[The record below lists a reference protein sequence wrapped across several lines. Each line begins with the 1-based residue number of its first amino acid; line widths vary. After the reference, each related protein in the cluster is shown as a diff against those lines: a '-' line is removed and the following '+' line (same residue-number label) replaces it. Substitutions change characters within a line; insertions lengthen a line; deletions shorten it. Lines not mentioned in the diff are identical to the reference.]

1 MNEPSGLS
9 RRGLLAGAGAL
20 LAGASLTG
28 CENTTTPVATAEG
41 SSGNGI
47 MGDPTAGGPVD
58 AAGIPL
64 SRRDYPVT
72 LPKVGEPVEATKPE
86 SGGELQ
92 IYNYADYL
100 NPEVIKA
107 FGKQEN
113 VSVRVTTFNSLDE
126 AFTKLSTGRLRFD
139 VIFTAPDHLS
149 RLVGRKLVQPLN
161 LDLVPNLKTEVWPEL
176 QDPFYDL
183 GPRYSVP
190 YTLYTTGIG
199 WRNDEIKAFDPAELG
214 WESFWKSEPYR
225 GRVGVLD
232 DSREGIGMALMYRG
246 VTDLNTEN
254 PVLLKRASEDLKELN
269 EIARVKVTITGYET
283 LPAGR
288 MWLNQVWSGDMLN
301 AVISYLPEGTTGEV
315 LSYWTPSSGGPVF
328 NDCICVGAE
337 AEKPVMA
344 HRFMN
349 YMLDPKNALENFT
362 GYVGYQPPI
371 TKIDAQA
378 LFEQQLLPQN
388 LSNCVVTREE
398 YANGNAYLALTAA
411 GRRAWDQNW
420 DAFRNG

>member
-1 MNEPSGLS
+1 
-9 RRGLLAGAGAL
+9 LLAGAG
-20 LAGASLTG
+20 LTG

-41 SSGNGI
+41 SAGNGI

-58 AAGIPL
+58 GAGIPL

-72 LPKVGEPVEATKPE
+72 LPKVGDPVKAGKPE

-126 AFTKLSTGRLRFD
+126 AFTKLSTGRLKFD
-139 VIFTAPDHLS
+139 VIFSAPDHLS

-176 QDPFYDL
+176 QNPFYDV

-199 WRNDEIKAFDPAELG
+199 WRNDKVEDINPAQLG
-214 WESFWKSEPYR
+214 WESFWKSESLR

-232 DSREGIGMALMYRG
+232 DSREALGMALLRRG

-254 PVLLKRASEDLKELN
+254 PALLSRASEDLQALN
-269 EIARVKVTITGYET
+269 QIARVKVTINGYET
-283 LPAGR
+283 LPGGQTW
-288 MWLNQVWSGDMLN
+288 MNQVWSGDMLN
-301 AVISYLPEGTTGEV
+301 AVISYLPKGASGAE
-315 LSYWTPSSGGPVF
+315 LSYWYQATGGPVF

-337 AEKPVMA
+337 AEKPVLA
-344 HRFMN
+344 HRFLD
-349 YMLDPKNALENFT
+349 YLLDPKNGLENFV
-362 GYVGYQPPI
+362 GYVGYQPPL
-371 TKIDAQA
+371 TKVDAQA
-378 LFEQQLLPQN
+378 LFDQQLLPKN
-388 LSNCVVTREE
+388 LANCVVTRED
-398 YANGNAYLALTAA
+398 YANGNAYLSLTAE
-411 GRRAWDQNW
+411 GRRTWDQNW
-420 DAFRNG
+420 AAFRNG

>member
-1 MNEPSGLS
+1 LNDPSGLS
-9 RRGLLAGAGAL
+9 RRRLLAGAGAL
-20 LAGASLTG
+20 LAGAGLAG

-41 SSGNGI
+41 GGDGI

-58 AAGIPL
+58 GSGIPL
-64 SRRDYPVT
+64 ARRDYRVT
-72 LPKVGEPVEATKPE
+72 LPKIGDPVKAARPE

-92 IYNYADYL
+92 VYNYADYL

-126 AFTKLSTGRLRFD
+126 AFTKLSTGRLKFD

-149 RLVGRKLVQPLN
+149 RLVGRRLIQPLN
-161 LDLVPNLKTEVWPEL
+161 LDLVPNLQSEVWPEL
-176 QDPFYDL
+176 VNPFYDV

-199 WRNDEIKAFDPAELG
+199 WRNDKLGDFDPSELG
-214 WESFWKSEPYR
+214 WESFWKSERFR
-225 GRVGVLD
+225 GHVGVLD
-232 DSREGIGMALMYRG
+232 DSREGIGLALMRRG
-246 VTDLNTEN
+246 VVDLNTED
-254 PVLLKRASEDLKELN
+254 PELLKRASDDLKQLN
-269 EIARVKVTITGYET
+269 DIARVKVTITGYET

-301 AVISYLPEGTTGEV
+301 AVISYLPEGTKPDV
-315 LSYWTPSSGGPVF
+315 LSYWFQQAGGPVF
-328 NDCICVGAE
+328 NDCMCIGAE
-337 AEKPVMA
+337 AEKPVLA

-349 YMLDPKNALENFT
+349 YLLAPENALENFV

-371 TKIDAQA
+371 TKIDADA
-378 LFEQQLLPQN
+378 LFEQQVLPEN
-388 LSNCVVTREE
+388 LRNCIVTRDD
-398 YANGNAYLALTAA
+398 YANGNAYLSLTAG
-411 GRRAWDQNW
+411 GRRLWDQSW

>member
-9 RRGLLAGAGAL
+9 RRRLLAGAGAL
-20 LAGASLTG
+20 LAGAGLTG

-41 SSGNGI
+41 SSGKGI

-64 SRRDYPVT
+64 SRHDYPVT
-72 LPKVGEPVEATKPE
+72 LPKVGEAVKATKPE

-126 AFTKLSTGRLRFD
+126 AFTKLSTGRLKFD

-149 RLVGRKLVQPLN
+149 RLVGSKLVQPLN
-161 LDLVPNLKTEVWPEL
+161 LELVPNLHSEVWPEL
-176 QDPFYDL
+176 QNPFYDV

-199 WRNDEIKAFDPAELG
+199 WRNDKVGDFDPAQLG
-214 WESFWKSEPYR
+214 WESFWKSEAFR
-225 GRVGVLD
+225 GRVGILD
-232 DSREGIGMALMYRG
+232 DSREALGMALMRRG
-246 VTDLNTEN
+246 VTDLNTED
-254 PVLLKRASEDLKELN
+254 PAQLKRASDDLKALN
-269 EIARVKVTITGYET
+269 QIARVKVTITGYET

-301 AVISYLPEGTTGEV
+301 AVISYLPSGTTGEV
-315 LSYWTPSSGGPVF
+315 LSYWYQSTGGPVF

-337 AEKPVMA
+337 AEKPVLA

-349 YMLDPKNALENFT
+349 YLLDPKNALENFV

-371 TKIDAQA
+371 TKIDAEA
-378 LFEQQLLPQN
+378 LFAQQILPEN
-388 LSNCVVTREE
+388 LRNCVVTRED
-398 YANGNAYLALTAA
+398 YAGGNAYLALTAA

>member
-1 MNEPSGLS
+1 LNDPSGLS
-9 RRGLLAGAGAL
+9 RRRLLAGAGAL
-20 LAGASLTG
+20 LAGAGLAG

-41 SSGNGI
+41 GGDGI

-58 AAGIPL
+58 GSGIPL
-64 SRRDYPVT
+64 ARRDYRVT
-72 LPKVGEPVEATKPE
+72 LPKIGDPVKAARPE

-126 AFTKLSTGRLRFD
+126 AFTKLSTGRLKFD

-149 RLVGRKLVQPLN
+149 RLVGRRLIQPLN
-161 LDLVPNLKTEVWPEL
+161 LDLVPNLQAEVWPEL
-176 QDPFYDL
+176 VNPFYDV

-199 WRNDEIKAFDPAELG
+199 WRNDKLGDFDPSDLG
-214 WESFWKSEPYR
+214 WESFWKSERFR
-225 GRVGVLD
+225 GHVGVLD
-232 DSREGIGMALMYRG
+232 DSREGIGLALMRRG
-246 VTDLNTEN
+246 VVDLNTED
-254 PVLLKRASEDLKELN
+254 PELLKRASDDLKQLN
-269 EIARVKVTITGYET
+269 DIARVKVTITGYET

-301 AVISYLPEGTTGEV
+301 AVISYLPEGTKPEV
-315 LSYWTPSSGGPVF
+315 LSYWFQQAGGPVF
-328 NDCICVGAE
+328 NDCMCIGAE
-337 AEKPVMA
+337 AEKPVLA

-349 YMLDPKNALENFT
+349 YLLAPENALENFV

-371 TKIDAQA
+371 TKIDADA
-378 LFEQQLLPQN
+378 LFEQQVLPEN
-388 LSNCVVTREE
+388 LRNCIVTRDD
-398 YANGNAYLALTAA
+398 YANGNAYLSLTAG
-411 GRRAWDQNW
+411 GRRLWDQSW